1 MVYLRELTRSDIPII
16 NTWRQSRELQDFFGS
31 PFRYINLET
40 DEEWFERYM
49 KNRTKEVR
57 LAIVTKDENELIGMV
72 SIANIDAVCRK
83 AEYGGIMIGVP
94 FNRGKG
100 IGKLVTMMLL
110 RHVFYDLNL
119 NRFEGVWLITNR
131 PSIEMGKKCGFKEEG
146 VLRQATY
153 KNGQYHDLLQMSI
166 LRMEFDEIA
175 KNYKWL

>member
-1 MVYLRELTRSDIPII
+1 MAS
-16 NTWRQSRELQDFFGS
+16 
-31 PFRYINLET
+31 
-40 DEEWFERYM
+40 
-49 KNRTKEVR
+49 
-57 LAIVTKDENELIGMV
+57 IV
-72 SIANIDAVCRK
+72 NIDAVCRK